1 MAHLLRGKQAGI
13 SNDLSQGL
21 GPDLFVL
28 DHVRARR
35 IVTPP
40 IAQAQAQAQA
50 LHAQAN
56 SMSRSAT
63 MASTPKSPKSHT
75 TPSNPS

>member
-28 DHVRARR
+28 DHVRTRCL
-35 IVTPP
+35 TPP
-40 IAQAQAQAQA
+40 FPPSPTA
-50 LHAQAN
+50 LQAQAN
-56 SMSRSAT
+56 SM
-63 MASTPKSPKSHT
+63 
-75 TPSNPS
+75 